1 MGCYMDTQQF
11 TLLCV
16 YVLSGLIGF
25 CVGSFLNVVIYRL
38 PNAIRLSKPASH
50 CPQCGYA
57 LKWYDNIPV
66 LSYLLLG
73 GRCRS
78 CRARISPRYMVV
90 ELLNAL
96 LWLLSVAMFFEK
108 SVVYMAVAMVASSAL
123 ICVFFIDLTHMLIFD
138 RFQILL
144 ALCGVVAMFAD
155 GFTVWSDHLIGA
167 AVGGAVF
174 LGLYFGSLTLL
185 KTEGLGLG
193 DVKFAAAAG
202 LLLGWQKF
210 IPAILIAS
218 VLGSIVMVAANRLRH
233 AEKHTEYPFGPFL
246 VLGTLLV
253 MFFGN
258 TIIQWYLHLLF
269 DFV

>member
-1 MGCYMDTQQF
+1 MDTQQF

-16 YVLSGLIGF
+16 YVLTGLLGL

-38 PNAIRLSKPASH
+38 PNNMCLAKPGSH
-50 CPQCGYA
+50 CPNCGYA

-73 GRCRS
+73 GRCRA
-78 CRARISPRYMVV
+78 CRARISPRYMAV

-96 LWLLSVAMFFEK
+96 LWLLSAALFFEK
-108 SVVYMAVAMVASSAL
+108 SALYMAAAMVAASVL
-123 ICVFFIDLTHMLIFD
+123 ICVFFIDLAHMLIFD

-144 ALCGVVAMFAD
+144 ALCGVVTMFTD
-155 GFTVWSDHLIGA
+155 SFTVWTDHLIGA

-174 LGLYFGSLTLL
+174 LGLYFGSLALL

-218 VLGSIVMVAANRLRH
+218 VLGSIVMVAANRIRH
-233 AEKHTEYPFGPFL
+233 AEKRTEYPFGPFL
-246 VLGTLLV
+246 VIGTLLAI
-253 MFFGN
+253 FFGN
-258 TIIQWYLHLLF
+258 AVIEWYLHLIF